1 MRVRILVSSPSDNRS
16 LIRPFGPPSPP
27 EGGRLGTGG
36 PMCPPLRANQ
46 NISRRAGED
55 TRPYGGNRP
64 RDVGSDHPG
73 AGMEPQQRQF
83 LQTQGPA
90 AREETQIAT
99 QILRAGNFAH
109 PNRYASPVMGVRG

>member
-16 LIRPFGPPSPP
+16 LIRPFG
-27 EGGRLGTGG
+27 
-36 PMCPPLRANQ
+36 PPLRANQ

-90 AREETQIAT
+90 AR
-99 QILRAGNFAH
+99 
-109 PNRYASPVMGVRG
+109 